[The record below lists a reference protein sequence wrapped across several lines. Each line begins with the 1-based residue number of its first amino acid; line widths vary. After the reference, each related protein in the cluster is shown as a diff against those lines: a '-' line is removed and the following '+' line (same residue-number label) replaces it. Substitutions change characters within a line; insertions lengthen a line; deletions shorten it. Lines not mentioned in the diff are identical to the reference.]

1 MKYHNNC
8 YYQIMA
14 DYKRDLGKEP
24 EYLQD
29 EVQDDLYA
37 ELMAKEAQDTNMI
50 GRD

>member
-1 MKYHNNC
+1 MKYHNYCNKP
-8 YYQIMA
+8 ILA

-37 ELMAKEAQDTNMI
+37 ELMAKEAQDINMI